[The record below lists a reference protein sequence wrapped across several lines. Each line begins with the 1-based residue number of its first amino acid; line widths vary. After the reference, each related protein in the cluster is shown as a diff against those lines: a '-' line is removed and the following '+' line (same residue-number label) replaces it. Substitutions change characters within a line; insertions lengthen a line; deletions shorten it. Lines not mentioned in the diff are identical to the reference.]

1 MNRLVKEMKLRSL
14 FLFVLLLV
22 GQTLQ
27 AQVPGF
33 FIAGDQKKVKMP
45 FLASNSLILLPV
57 SINGSPPLYFL
68 LDTGVKANL
77 LFSKS
82 MGDSLGLTYS
92 RRVGMVGADGF
103 TTVWARVSPTNTLDL
118 GGVEGRLQSL
128 LVLEEDFLELEAV
141 LGLPVYGILG
151 YEFFKYN
158 AVKIDY
164 DQAIVTFYQP
174 QGLAWKPPFYRR
186 LPLQVEEGKAY
197 INVKVQ
203 QMKGATLKAKV
214 LVDTGANH
222 GLLLNQETS
231 AEIKLPEQRIE
242 TQLGQSLGGV
252 LYGQL
257 GRVERLSMRG
267 LFFQQVITSYPEP
280 STFSALIQASGR
292 QGSLGAE
299 VLGKTKLILD
309 YPRNGFYVRPGATFY
324 NPFEFDMSGLVVKKR
339 RTKEKRWY
347 IGDVREGS
355 PAHLAGVLPFDE
367 ILRIDSVPVLIWEME
382 QLVKLLRSEP
392 GRVVVLD
399 LRRYSSLDATQY
411 IDFQV
416 RLQLKKQI

>member
-1 MNRLVKEMKLRSL
+1 MEMKLRSL
-14 FLFVLLLV
+14 FLFVFLFTV
-22 GQTLQ
+22 MTLR

-33 FIAGDQKKVKMP
+33 FIAGNQKKVRVP

-57 SINGSPPLYFL
+57 SINGNPPLYFL
-68 LDTGVKANL
+68 LDTGVKANI

-82 MGDSLGLTYS
+82 MGDSMGLTYS
-92 RRVGMVGADGF
+92 RRVGMVGADGS

-118 GGVEGRLQSL
+118 GEVEGRFQNL
-128 LVLEEDFLELEAV
+128 LVLEEDFLELESV
-141 LGLPVYGILG
+141 IGIPVFGILG

-164 DQAIVTFYQP
+164 DQAILTFYQP
-174 QGLAWKPPFYRR
+174 EGLAWKSPFYRR
-186 LPLQVEEGKAY
+186 LPLQLEDGKAY
-197 INVKVQ
+197 VNVKVD
-203 QMKGATLKAKV
+203 QMAGTIIQAKV

-231 AEIKLPEQRIE
+231 DEIKLPELRIE

-252 LYGQL
+252 LYGEL
-257 GRVERLSMRG
+257 GRVKRLSMRG
-267 LFFQQVITSYPEP
+267 LLFQQVITSYPEP
-280 STFSALIQASGR
+280 STFSSLIQASGR

-324 NPFEFDMSGLVVKKR
+324 QPFEFDMSGMVVKKR
-339 RTKEKRWY
+339 LTKEKRWY
-347 IGDVREGS
+347 IGNVREGS
-355 PAHLAGVLPFDE
+355 PAHLAGILPFDE

-392 GRVVVLD
+392 GRIVELD
-399 LRRYSSLDATQY
+399 LRRYTSLDSTEY
-411 IDFQV
+411 IDLKV

>member
-1 MNRLVKEMKLRSL
+1 MKLRFL
-14 FLFVLLLV
+14 FLFVLLLDV
-22 GQTLQ
+22 PTLQ

-33 FIAGDQKKVKMP
+33 FIAGDQKKVKVP
-45 FLASNSLILLPV
+45 FLVSNSLILLPV
-57 SINGSPPLYFL
+57 SINGNPPVYFL

-82 MGDSLGLTYS
+82 MGDTLGLTYT
-92 RRVGMVGADGF
+92 RRLGLVGADGS
-103 TTVWARVSPTNTLDL
+103 TTVWALVSPTNTLDL
-118 GGVEGRLQSL
+118 GGVKGRLQSL

-151 YEFFKYN
+151 QEFFKYN

-164 DQAIVTFYQP
+164 DQAIITFYQP
-174 QGLAWKPPFYRR
+174 DGLAWKPPFYRR
-186 LPLQVEEGKAY
+186 LPLQMEDGKAY
-197 INVKVQ
+197 VNVKVD
-203 QMKGATLKAKV
+203 QMEGATIQAKV
-214 LVDTGANH
+214 LVDIGANH

-231 AEIKLPEQRIE
+231 VEIKLPEQRIE

-257 GRVERLSMRG
+257 GRVERLSIRG
-267 LFFQQVITSYPEP
+267 LFFQRVITSYPEP
-280 STFSALIQASGR
+280 SSFSALIQASGR

-309 YPRNGFYVRPGATFY
+309 YPRNGLYLKPGATFY

-339 RTKEKRWY
+339 LTKEKRWY
-347 IGDVREGS
+347 IGNVREGS

-367 ILRIDSVPVLIWEME
+367 ILRIDSAPVLIWEME

-392 GRVVVLD
+392 GRVVELD
-399 LRRYSSLDATQY
+399 LRRYSSQDSTQY
-411 IDFQV
+411 IDLQI

>member
-1 MNRLVKEMKLRSL
+1 MKLRSL
-14 FLFVLLLV
+14 FLYVFLFTVL
-22 GQTLQ
+22 TLR

-33 FIAGDQKKVKMP
+33 FIAGNQKKVRVP

-57 SINGSPPLYFL
+57 SINGNPPLYFL
-68 LDTGVKANL
+68 LDTGVKANI

-82 MGDSLGLTYS
+82 MGDSMGLTYS
-92 RRVGMVGADGF
+92 RRVGMVGADGS

-118 GGVEGRLQSL
+118 GEVEGRFQNL
-128 LVLEEDFLELEAV
+128 LVLEEDFLELESV
-141 LGLPVYGILG
+141 IGIPVFGILG

-164 DQAIVTFYQP
+164 DQAILTFYQP
-174 QGLAWKPPFYRR
+174 EGLAWKSPFYRR
-186 LPLQVEEGKAY
+186 LPLQLEDGKAY
-197 INVKVQ
+197 VNVKVQ
-203 QMKGATLKAKV
+203 QMAGTIIQAKV

-231 AEIKLPEQRIE
+231 DEIKLPELRIE

-252 LYGQL
+252 LYGEL
-257 GRVERLSMRG
+257 GRVKRLSMRG
-267 LFFQQVITSYPEP
+267 LLFQQVITSYPEP
-280 STFSALIQASGR
+280 STFSSLIQASGR

-324 NPFEFDMSGLVVKKR
+324 QPFEFDMSGMVVKKR
-339 RTKEKRWY
+339 LTKEKRWY
-347 IGDVREGS
+347 IGNVREGS
-355 PAHLAGVLPFDE
+355 PAHLAGILPFDE

-392 GRVVVLD
+392 GRIVELD
-399 LRRYSSLDATQY
+399 LRRYTSLDSTEY
-411 IDFQV
+411 IDLKV

>member
-1 MNRLVKEMKLRSL
+1 MEMKLRSL
-14 FLFVLLLV
+14 FLFVFLFTVL
-22 GQTLQ
+22 TLR

-33 FIAGDQKKVKMP
+33 FIAGNQKKVRVP

-57 SINGSPPLYFL
+57 SINGNPPLYFL
-68 LDTGVKANL
+68 LDTGVKANI

-82 MGDSLGLTYS
+82 MGDSMGLTYS
-92 RRVGMVGADGF
+92 RRVGMVGADGS

-118 GGVEGRLQSL
+118 GEVEGRFQNL
-128 LVLEEDFLELEAV
+128 LVLEEDFLELESV
-141 LGLPVYGILG
+141 IGIPVFGILG

-164 DQAIVTFYQP
+164 DQAILTFYQP
-174 QGLAWKPPFYRR
+174 EGLAWKSPFYRR
-186 LPLQVEEGKAY
+186 LPLQLEDGKAY
-197 INVKVQ
+197 VNVKVQ
-203 QMKGATLKAKV
+203 QMAGTIIQAKV

-231 AEIKLPEQRIE
+231 DEIKLPELRIE

-252 LYGQL
+252 LYGEL
-257 GRVERLSMRG
+257 GRVKRLSMRG
-267 LFFQQVITSYPEP
+267 LLFQQVITSYPEP
-280 STFSALIQASGR
+280 STFSSLIQASGR

-324 NPFEFDMSGLVVKKR
+324 QPFEFDMSGMVVKKR
-339 RTKEKRWY
+339 LTKEKRWY
-347 IGDVREGS
+347 IGNVREGS
-355 PAHLAGVLPFDE
+355 PAHLAGILPFDE

-392 GRVVVLD
+392 GRIVELD
-399 LRRYSSLDATQY
+399 LRRYTSLDSTEY
-411 IDFQV
+411 IDLKV

>member
-1 MNRLVKEMKLRSL
+1 MKLRSL
-14 FLFVLLLV
+14 FLFVLLLGV
-22 GQTLQ
+22 LTLQ

-33 FIAGDQKKVKMP
+33 FISGTQKKVELP
-45 FLASNSLILLPV
+45 FLATNSLILLPV
-57 SINGSPPLYFL
+57 SINGNPPLYFL

-82 MGDSLGLTYS
+82 MGDSLGLTYT
-92 RRVGMVGADGF
+92 RRVGMVGADGS
-103 TTVWARVSPTNTLDL
+103 TTIWARVSPTNTLDL
-118 GGVEGRLQSL
+118 AGVEGKLQSL

-151 YEFFKYN
+151 HEFFKYN

-164 DQAIVTFYQP
+164 DQAIITFYQP
-174 QGLAWKPPFYRR
+174 EGLAWKPPFYRR
-186 LPLQVEEGKAY
+186 LPLQMEDGKAY
-197 INVKVQ
+197 VDVKVH
-203 QMKGATLKAKV
+203 QMDGPTIKAKV

-231 AEIKLPEQRIE
+231 SEIKLPEQRIE

-267 LFFQQVITSYPEP
+267 LTFQQVITSYPEP

-324 NPFEFDMSGLVVKKR
+324 NPFEFDMSGLVVKKLR
-339 RTKEKRWY
+339 SKEKRWY

-367 ILRIDSVPVLIWEME
+367 ILRIDGVPVFIWEME
-382 QLVKLLRSEP
+382 ELVKLLRSEP
-392 GRVVVLD
+392 GRVVELD
-399 LRRYSSLDATQY
+399 LRRYSSLDSTEY
-411 IDFQV
+411 IDLKV

>member
-1 MNRLVKEMKLRSL
+1 MKEMKLRFL
-14 FLFVLLLV
+14 FLFVLFLDVLI
-22 GQTLQ
+22 LQ

-33 FIAGDQKKVKMP
+33 FIAGDQKKVKVP

-57 SINGSPPLYFL
+57 SINGNPPLYFL

-82 MGDSLGLTYS
+82 MADTLGLTYT
-92 RRVGMVGADGF
+92 RRLGLVGADGS
-103 TTVWARVSPTNTLDL
+103 TTVWALISPTNTLDL

-151 YEFFKYN
+151 QEFFKYN

-164 DQAIVTFYQP
+164 DQAIITFYRP
-174 QGLAWKPPFYRR
+174 EGLAWKPPFYRR
-186 LPLQVEEGKAY
+186 LPLQMEDGKAY
-197 INVKVQ
+197 VNVKVD
-203 QMKGATLKAKV
+203 QMEGATIQAKV

-231 AEIKLPEQRIE
+231 DEIKLPEQRIE

-257 GRVERLSMRG
+257 GRVERLSIRG
-267 LFFQQVITSYPEP
+267 LFFQRVITSYPEP
-280 STFSALIQASGR
+280 SSFSALIQASGR

-309 YPRNGFYVRPGATFY
+309 YPRNGLYVKPGATFY

-339 RTKEKRWY
+339 LTKEKRWY
-347 IGDVREGS
+347 IGNVREGS
-355 PAHLAGVLPFDE
+355 PAYLAGVLPYDE

-392 GRVVVLD
+392 GRVVEFD
-399 LRRYSSLDATQY
+399 LRRYSSQDSTQY
-411 IDFQV
+411 IDLQI
-416 RLQLKKQI
+416 RLQLRKQI

>member
-1 MNRLVKEMKLRSL
+1 MKLRSL
-14 FLFVLLLV
+14 FLYVFLFTVL
-22 GQTLQ
+22 TLR

-33 FIAGDQKKVKMP
+33 FIAGNQKKVRVP

-57 SINGSPPLYFL
+57 SINGNPPLYFL
-68 LDTGVKANL
+68 LDTGVKANI

-82 MGDSLGLTYS
+82 MGDSMGLTYS
-92 RRVGMVGADGF
+92 RRVGMVGADGS

-118 GGVEGRLQSL
+118 GEVEGRFQNL
-128 LVLEEDFLELEAV
+128 LVLEEDFLELESV
-141 LGLPVYGILG
+141 IGIPVFGILG

-164 DQAIVTFYQP
+164 DQAILTFYQP
-174 QGLAWKPPFYRR
+174 EGLAWKSPFYRR
-186 LPLQVEEGKAY
+186 LPLQLEDGKAY
-197 INVKVQ
+197 VNVKVQ
-203 QMKGATLKAKV
+203 QMAGTIIQAKV

-231 AEIKLPEQRIE
+231 DEIKLPELRIE

-252 LYGQL
+252 LYGEL
-257 GRVERLSMRG
+257 GRVKRLSMRG
-267 LFFQQVITSYPEP
+267 LLFQQVITSYPEP
-280 STFSALIQASGR
+280 STFSSLIQASGR

-324 NPFEFDMSGLVVKKR
+324 QPFEFDMSGMVVKKSL
-339 RTKEKRWY
+339 TKEKRWY
-347 IGDVREGS
+347 IGNVREGS
-355 PAHLAGVLPFDE
+355 PAHLAGILPFDE

-392 GRVVVLD
+392 GRIVELD
-399 LRRYSSLDATQY
+399 LRRYTSLDSTEY
-411 IDFQV
+411 IDLKV

>member
-1 MNRLVKEMKLRSL
+1 MKLRSL
-14 FLFVLLLV
+14 FLFVLLLGV
-22 GQTLQ
+22 LTLQ

-33 FIAGDQKKVKMP
+33 FIAGNQKKVKVP
-45 FLASNSLILLPV
+45 FLATNSLILLPV
-57 SINGSPPLYFL
+57 SINGNPPLYFL

-82 MGDSLGLTYS
+82 MGDSLGLTYT
-92 RRVGMVGADGF
+92 RRVGMVGADGS
-103 TTVWARVSPTNTLDL
+103 TTIWARVSPTNTLDL
-118 GGVEGRLQSL
+118 GGVEGKLQSL

-151 YEFFKYN
+151 HEFFKYN

-164 DQAIVTFYQP
+164 DQAIITFYQP
-174 QGLAWKPPFYRR
+174 EGLAWKSPFYRR
-186 LPLQVEEGKAY
+186 LPLQVEDGKAY
-197 INVKVQ
+197 VNLKVY
-203 QMKGATLKAKV
+203 QMEGATIQAKV

-267 LFFQQVITSYPEP
+267 LTFQRVITSYPEP

-324 NPFEFDMSGLVVKKR
+324 HPFEFDMSGLVVKKR
-339 RTKEKRWY
+339 LTKEKRWY
-347 IGDVREGS
+347 IGNVREGS
-355 PAHLAGVLPFDE
+355 PAHLAGILPFDE
-367 ILRIDSVPVLIWEME
+367 ILRIDSVPVLIWELE

-392 GRVVVLD
+392 DRVVELD

-411 IDFQV
+411 IDLKV

>member
-1 MNRLVKEMKLRSL
+1 MKLRSL
-14 FLFVLLLV
+14 FLYVFLFTVL
-22 GQTLQ
+22 TLR

-33 FIAGDQKKVKMP
+33 FIAGNQKKVKVP

-57 SINGSPPLYFL
+57 SINGNPPLYFL
-68 LDTGVKANL
+68 LDTGVKANI

-82 MGDSLGLTYS
+82 MGDSMGLTYS
-92 RRVGMVGADGF
+92 RRVGMVGADGS

-118 GGVEGRLQSL
+118 GEVEGRFQNL
-128 LVLEEDFLELEAV
+128 LVLEEDFLELESV
-141 LGLPVYGILG
+141 IGIPVFGILG

-158 AVKIDY
+158 AVKINY
-164 DQAIVTFYQP
+164 DQAILTFYQP
-174 QGLAWKPPFYRR
+174 EGLAWKSPFYRR
-186 LPLQVEEGKAY
+186 LPLQLEDGKAY
-197 INVKVQ
+197 VNVKVQ
-203 QMKGATLKAKV
+203 QMAGTIIQAKV

-231 AEIKLPEQRIE
+231 DEIKLPELRIE

-252 LYGQL
+252 LYGEL
-257 GRVERLSMRG
+257 GRVKRLSMRG
-267 LFFQQVITSYPEP
+267 LLFQQVITSYPEP
-280 STFSALIQASGR
+280 STFSSLIQASGR

-324 NPFEFDMSGLVVKKR
+324 QPFEFDMSGMVVKKR
-339 RTKEKRWY
+339 LTKEKRWY
-347 IGDVREGS
+347 IGNVREGS
-355 PAHLAGVLPFDE
+355 PAHLAGILPFDE
-367 ILRIDSVPVLIWEME
+367 ILRIDSVPVLIWEMD

-392 GRVVVLD
+392 GRIVELD
-399 LRRYSSLDATQY
+399 LRRYTSLDSTEY
-411 IDFQV
+411 IDLKV

>member
-1 MNRLVKEMKLRSL
+1 MKLRSL
-14 FLFVLLLV
+14 FLFVLLL
-22 GQTLQ
+22 GALTLQ

-33 FIAGDQKKVKMP
+33 FIAGDQKKVKVP

-57 SINGSPPLYFL
+57 SINGNPPLYFL

-82 MGDSLGLTYS
+82 MGDSLGLTYT
-92 RRVGMVGADGF
+92 RRVGMVGADGS

-118 GGVEGRLQSL
+118 EGVEGRLQSL

-141 LGLPVYGILG
+141 LGL
-151 YEFFKYN
+151 
-158 AVKIDY
+158 
-164 DQAIVTFYQP
+164 TFYQP
-174 QGLAWKPPFYRR
+174 EGLAWKPPFYRR
-186 LPLQVEEGKAY
+186 LPLQVEDGKAY
-197 INVKVQ
+197 IDVKVH
-203 QMKGATLKAKV
+203 QMEGATIKAKV

>member
-1 MNRLVKEMKLRSL
+1 MKLRFL
-14 FLFVLLLV
+14 FLFVLLLDV
-22 GQTLQ
+22 PTLQ

-33 FIAGDQKKVKMP
+33 FIAGDQKKVKVP
-45 FLASNSLILLPV
+45 FLVSNSLILLPV
-57 SINGSPPLYFL
+57 SINGNPPVYFL

-82 MGDSLGLTYS
+82 MGDTFGLTYT
-92 RRVGMVGADGF
+92 RRLGLVGADGS
-103 TTVWARVSPTNTLDL
+103 TTVWALVSPTNTLDL
-118 GGVEGRLQSL
+118 GGVKGRLQSL

-151 YEFFKYN
+151 QEFFKYN

-164 DQAIVTFYQP
+164 DQAIITFYQP
-174 QGLAWKPPFYRR
+174 DGLDRKPPFYRR
-186 LPLQVEEGKAY
+186 LPLQMEDGKAY
-197 INVKVQ
+197 VNVKVD
-203 QMKGATLKAKV
+203 QMEGATIQAKV
-214 LVDTGANH
+214 LVDIGANH

-231 AEIKLPEQRIE
+231 AEIKLPKQRIE

-257 GRVERLSMRG
+257 GRVERLSIRG

-280 STFSALIQASGR
+280 SSFSALIQASGR

-309 YPRNGFYVRPGATFY
+309 YPRNGLYLKPGATFY

-339 RTKEKRWY
+339 LTKEKRWY
-347 IGDVREGS
+347 IGNVREGS

-367 ILRIDSVPVLIWEME
+367 ILRIDSAPVLIWEME

-392 GRVVVLD
+392 GRVVELD
-399 LRRYSSLDATQY
+399 LRRYSSQDSTQY
-411 IDFQV
+411 IDLQI

>member
-1 MNRLVKEMKLRSL
+1 MEMKLRSL
-14 FLFVLLLV
+14 FLFVFLFTVL
-22 GQTLQ
+22 TLR

-33 FIAGDQKKVKMP
+33 FIAGNQKKVKVP

-57 SINGSPPLYFL
+57 SINGNPPLYFL
-68 LDTGVKANL
+68 LDTGVKANI

-82 MGDSLGLTYS
+82 MGDSMGLTYS
-92 RRVGMVGADGF
+92 RRVGMVGADGS

-118 GGVEGRLQSL
+118 GEVEGRFQNL
-128 LVLEEDFLELEAV
+128 LVLEEDFLELESV
-141 LGLPVYGILG
+141 IGIPVFGILG

-164 DQAIVTFYQP
+164 DQAILTFYQP
-174 QGLAWKPPFYRR
+174 EGLAWKSPFYRR
-186 LPLQVEEGKAY
+186 LPLQLEDGKAY
-197 INVKVQ
+197 VNVKVD
-203 QMKGATLKAKV
+203 QMAGTIIQAKV

-231 AEIKLPEQRIE
+231 DEIKLPELRIE

-252 LYGQL
+252 LYGEL
-257 GRVERLSMRG
+257 GRVKRLSMRG
-267 LFFQQVITSYPEP
+267 LLFQQVITSYPEP
-280 STFSALIQASGR
+280 STFSSLIQASGR

-324 NPFEFDMSGLVVKKR
+324 QPFEFDMSGMVVKKR
-339 RTKEKRWY
+339 LTKEKRWY
-347 IGDVREGS
+347 IGNVREGS
-355 PAHLAGVLPFDE
+355 PAHLAGILPFDE

-392 GRVVVLD
+392 GRIVELD
-399 LRRYSSLDATQY
+399 LRRYTSLDSTEY
-411 IDFQV
+411 IDLKV

>member
-1 MNRLVKEMKLRSL
+1 MKLRSL
-14 FLFVLLLV
+14 FLFVLFLTVLP
-22 GQTLQ
+22 LR

-33 FIAGDQKKVKMP
+33 FITGDQKKVKVP

-57 SINGSPPLYFL
+57 SINGSSPMYFL

-82 MGDSLGLTYS
+82 KGDSLGLSYS
-92 RRVGMVGADGF
+92 RRVGMVGADGS
-103 TTVWARVSPTNTLDL
+103 TTIWARVSPINTLDL
-118 GGVEGRLQSL
+118 EGVEGRLQSL

-141 LGLPVYGILG
+141 IGIPVYGILG
-151 YEFFKYN
+151 FEFFKHN

-164 DQAIVTFYQP
+164 DQAILTFYQP
-174 QGLAWKPPFYRR
+174 DGFAWKSPFYRR
-186 LPLQVEEGKAY
+186 LPMQLEDGKAY
-197 INVKVQ
+197 IKVKVHQ
-203 QMKGATLKAKV
+203 KEGATIQAKV

-231 AEIKLPEQRIE
+231 PDIKLPEQRIE

-252 LYGQL
+252 LYGEL

-267 LFFQQVITSYPEP
+267 LNFKQVIASYPEP
-280 STFSALIQASGR
+280 STFSTLIQASGR

-309 YPRNGFYVRPGATFY
+309 YPRNGFYLRPGATFY
-324 NPFEFDMSGLVVKKR
+324 QPFEFDMSGIVIKKR
-339 RTKEKRWY
+339 LTEEKLWY

-355 PAHLAGVLPFDE
+355 PAHLAGILPFDE
-367 ILRIDSVPVLIWEME
+367 ILGIDSVPVLIWEME

-399 LRRYSSLDATQY
+399 LRRYSSSDATQY
-411 IDFQV
+411 VDLQV

>member
-1 MNRLVKEMKLRSL
+1 
-14 FLFVLLLV
+14 
-22 GQTLQ
+22 
-27 AQVPGF
+27 
-33 FIAGDQKKVKMP
+33 
-45 FLASNSLILLPV
+45 
-57 SINGSPPLYFL
+57 
-68 LDTGVKANL
+68 
-77 LFSKS
+77 
-82 MGDSLGLTYS
+82 
-92 RRVGMVGADGF
+92 MVGADGS

-151 YEFFKYN
+151 HEFFKYN

-164 DQAIVTFYQP
+164 DQAIITFYQP
-174 QGLAWKPPFYRR
+174 EGLAWKPPFYRR
-186 LPLQVEEGKAY
+186 LPLQVEDGKAY
-197 INVKVQ
+197 VDVKVH
-203 QMKGATLKAKV
+203 QMDGPTIKAKV

-231 AEIKLPEQRIE
+231 SEIKLPEQRIE

-267 LFFQQVITSYPEP
+267 LTFQQVITSYPEP
-280 STFSALIQASGR
+280 STFRALIQASGR

-309 YPRNGFYVRPGATFY
+309 YPRNGFYARPGATFY
-324 NPFEFDMSGLVVKKR
+324 HPFEFDMSGLVVKKLR
-339 RTKEKRWY
+339 SKEKRWY

-367 ILRIDSVPVLIWEME
+367 ILSIDSVPVLIWEME

-392 GRVVVLD
+392 DRVVELD
-399 LRRYSSLDATQY
+399 LRRYSSLNSTEY
-411 IDFQV
+411 IDLKV

>member
-1 MNRLVKEMKLRSL
+1 MKLRFL
-14 FLFVLLLV
+14 FLFVLLLDV
-22 GQTLQ
+22 PTLQ

-33 FIAGDQKKVKMP
+33 FIAGDQKKVKVP
-45 FLASNSLILLPV
+45 FLVSNSLILLPV
-57 SINGSPPLYFL
+57 SINGNPPVYFL

-82 MGDSLGLTYS
+82 MGDTLGLTYT
-92 RRVGMVGADGF
+92 RRLGLVGADGS
-103 TTVWARVSPTNTLDL
+103 TTVWALVSPTNTLDL
-118 GGVEGRLQSL
+118 GGVKGRLQSL

-151 YEFFKYN
+151 QEFFKYN

-164 DQAIVTFYQP
+164 DQAIITFYQP
-174 QGLAWKPPFYRR
+174 DGLAWKPPFYRR
-186 LPLQVEEGKAY
+186 LPLQMEDGKAY
-197 INVKVQ
+197 VNVKVD
-203 QMKGATLKAKV
+203 QMEGATIQAKV
-214 LVDTGANH
+214 LVDIGANH

-257 GRVERLSMRG
+257 GRVERLSIRG
-267 LFFQQVITSYPEP
+267 LFFQRVITSYPEP
-280 STFSALIQASGR
+280 SSFSALIQASGR

-309 YPRNGFYVRPGATFY
+309 YPRNGLYLKPGATFY

-339 RTKEKRWY
+339 LTKEKRWY
-347 IGDVREGS
+347 IGNVREGS

-367 ILRIDSVPVLIWEME
+367 ILRIDSAPVLIWEME

-392 GRVVVLD
+392 GRVVELD
-399 LRRYSSLDATQY
+399 LRRYSSQDSTQY
-411 IDFQV
+411 IDLQI

>member
-1 MNRLVKEMKLRSL
+1 MKLRSL
-14 FLFVLLLV
+14 FLYVFLFTVL
-22 GQTLQ
+22 TLR

-33 FIAGDQKKVKMP
+33 FIAGNQKKVKVP

-57 SINGSPPLYFL
+57 SINGNPPLYFL
-68 LDTGVKANL
+68 LDTGVKANI

-82 MGDSLGLTYS
+82 MGDSMGLTYS
-92 RRVGMVGADGF
+92 RRVGMVGADGS

-118 GGVEGRLQSL
+118 GEVEGRFQNL
-128 LVLEEDFLELEAV
+128 LVLEEDFLELESV
-141 LGLPVYGILG
+141 IGIPVFGILG

-164 DQAIVTFYQP
+164 DQAILTFYQP
-174 QGLAWKPPFYRR
+174 EGLAWKSPFYRR
-186 LPLQVEEGKAY
+186 LPLQLEDGKAY
-197 INVKVQ
+197 VNVKVQ
-203 QMKGATLKAKV
+203 QMAGTIIQAKV

-231 AEIKLPEQRIE
+231 DEIKLPELRIE

-252 LYGQL
+252 LYGEL
-257 GRVERLSMRG
+257 GRVKRLSMRG
-267 LFFQQVITSYPEP
+267 LLFQQVITSYPEP
-280 STFSALIQASGR
+280 STFSSLIQASGR

-324 NPFEFDMSGLVVKKR
+324 QPFEFDMSGMVVKKR
-339 RTKEKRWY
+339 LTKEKRWY
-347 IGDVREGS
+347 IGNVREGS
-355 PAHLAGVLPFDE
+355 PAHLAGILPFDE
-367 ILRIDSVPVLIWEME
+367 ILRIDSVPVLIWEMD

-392 GRVVVLD
+392 GRIVELD
-399 LRRYSSLDATQY
+399 LRRYTSLDSTEY
-411 IDFQV
+411 IDLKV

>member
-1 MNRLVKEMKLRSL
+1 MKLRSL
-14 FLFVLLLV
+14 FLYVFLFTVL
-22 GQTLQ
+22 TLR

-33 FIAGDQKKVKMP
+33 FIAGNQKKVKVP

-57 SINGSPPLYFL
+57 SINGNPPLYFL
-68 LDTGVKANL
+68 LDTGVKANI

-82 MGDSLGLTYS
+82 MGDSMGLTYS
-92 RRVGMVGADGF
+92 RRVGMVGADGS

-118 GGVEGRLQSL
+118 GEVEGRFQNL
-128 LVLEEDFLELEAV
+128 LVLEEDFLELESV
-141 LGLPVYGILG
+141 IGIPVFGILG

-164 DQAIVTFYQP
+164 DQAILTFYQP
-174 QGLAWKPPFYRR
+174 EGLAWKSPFYRR
-186 LPLQVEEGKAY
+186 LPLQLEDGKAY
-197 INVKVQ
+197 VNVKVQ
-203 QMKGATLKAKV
+203 QMAGTIIQAKV

-231 AEIKLPEQRIE
+231 DEIKLPELRIE

-252 LYGQL
+252 LYGEL
-257 GRVERLSMRG
+257 GRVKRLSMRG
-267 LFFQQVITSYPEP
+267 LLFQQVITSYPEP
-280 STFSALIQASGR
+280 STFSSLIQASGR

-324 NPFEFDMSGLVVKKR
+324 QPFEFDMSGMVVKKR
-339 RTKEKRWY
+339 LTKEKRWY
-347 IGDVREGS
+347 IGNVREGS
-355 PAHLAGVLPFDE
+355 PAHLAGILPFDE

-392 GRVVVLD
+392 GRIVELD
-399 LRRYSSLDATQY
+399 LRRYTSLDSTEY
-411 IDFQV
+411 IDLKV